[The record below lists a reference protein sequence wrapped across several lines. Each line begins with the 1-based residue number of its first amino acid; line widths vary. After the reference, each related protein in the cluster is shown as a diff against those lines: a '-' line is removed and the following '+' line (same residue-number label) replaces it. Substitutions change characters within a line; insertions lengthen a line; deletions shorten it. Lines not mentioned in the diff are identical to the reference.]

1 MIVII
6 SRHEQLKAECLDTT
20 TVWFNTGKQQ
30 TYLQN
35 CTQMKYNNK
44 SLKITNVGTII
55 KRCN

>member
-6 SRHEQLKAECLDTT
+6 SRHEQLKAECLDATN
-20 TVWFNTGKQQ
+20 VWFNIGKQQ

-35 CTQMKYNNK
+35 CTQKKYNNT
-44 SLKITNVGTII
+44 SLKITNVGTVI